1 VWAIALQDAGQGLS
15 AAIAVL
21 VIACPCALGIAV
33 PMSLVVATSLGAKQG
48 IVIRNPDTL
57 SLLSKVN
64 KVVLD
69 KTGTLTTGH
78 LEVTKVIA
86 LANTD
91 SKEAMALSA
100 AVERSST
107 HPLAKAIAA
116 LDQTF
121 TATNVK
127 ELAGHGV
134 SGTVNSKDVVVTRA
148 KTLEVSNQEE
158 LAKAIT
164 EAGAASIVVVSWDN
178 TARLVIALSD
188 AIRAES
194 KKAIAQLNELKIQ
207 PILLSGDTEARVA
220 SVANELGIKEFF
232 GEVTPEEKLNKIK
245 ALREDSSVIAMVGDG
260 LNDVAALAG
269 ADVGIAMGSG
279 THAAQSAAAITIVD
293 DNPLA
298 ISYSLA
304 LAKKTWSNI
313 RQNLGWA
320 FGYNVL
326 LIPVAA
332 LGLLNPMYAG
342 TAMAFSS
349 ISVVL
354 NALRLHLVSPK

>member
-1 VWAIALQDAGQGLS
+1 
-15 AAIAVL
+15 
-21 VIACPCALGIAV
+21 
-33 PMSLVVATSLGAKQG
+33 MSLVVATSMGAKQG

-57 SLLSKVN
+57 SLLSKVS

-86 LANTD
+86 LNKTD
-91 SKEAMALSA
+91 SKEAEAMAA

-116 LDQTF
+116 LDQTL
-121 TATNVK
+121 TATNVQ
-127 ELAGHGV
+127 EIAGHGV
-134 SGTVNSKDVVVTRA
+134 SGTVNGKEITVT
-148 KTLEVSNQEE
+148 KSQTLKVSNQDE
-158 LAKAIT
+158 LTAAIT

-178 TARLVIALSD
+178 TARLVLALSD
-188 AIRAES
+188 GIRTES
-194 KKAIAQLNELKIQ
+194 AKAVAQLQSLNVE
-207 PILLSGDTEARVA
+207 PILLSGDTKSRVE
-220 SVANELGIKEFF
+220 SVAHELGIKSYF

-245 ALREDSSVIAMVGDG
+245 TLRTGSEGNTTVIAMVGDG

-298 ISYSLA
+298 ISYALA
-304 LAKKTWSNI
+304 LSKKTWTNI

-332 LGLLNPMYAG
+332 AGLLNPMFAG
-342 TAMAFSS
+342 IAMAFSS
-349 ISVVL
+349 ISVVV
-354 NALRLHLVSPK
+354 NALRLHLVTPGK

>member
-1 VWAIALQDAGQGLS
+1 
-15 AAIAVL
+15 
-21 VIACPCALGIAV
+21 
-33 PMSLVVATSLGAKQG
+33 MSLVVATSMGAKQG

-57 SLLSKVN
+57 SLLSKVT

-69 KTGTLTTGH
+69 KTGTLTTGK
-78 LEVTKVIA
+78 LEVIKVIA
-86 LANTD
+86 LAETD
-91 SKEAMALSA
+91 VKDAVAMAA
-100 AVERSST
+100 AVERSSA
-107 HPLAKAIAA
+107 HPLAKAIAS
-116 LDQTF
+116 LDDLLS
-121 TATNVK
+121 ATDVK

-134 SGTVNSKDVVVTRA
+134 SGVVNGKEVVVTRA
-148 KTLEVSNQEE
+148 KTLQVTNQAE
-158 LAKAIT
+158 LERAVL

-178 TARLVIALSD
+178 TARVVIALSD
-188 AIRAES
+188 AVRTES
-194 KKAIAQLNELKIQ
+194 KKAISQLHQLHVE
-207 PILLSGDTEARVA
+207 PILLSGDTKSRVA
-220 SVANELGIKEFF
+220 SVATELGIKEFF
-232 GEVTPEEKLNKIK
+232 GEVTPEEKLNKINS
-245 ALREDSSVIAMVGDG
+245 LREDSTVIAMVGDG

-298 ISYSLA
+298 ISYALA
-304 LAKKTWSNI
+304 LSKKTWSNI

-332 LGLLNPMYAG
+332 VGLLNPMYAG
-342 TAMAFSS
+342 MAMAFSS

-354 NALRLHLVSPK
+354 NALRLNLLKPKL

>member
-1 VWAIALQDAGQGLS
+1 
-15 AAIAVL
+15 
-21 VIACPCALGIAV
+21 
-33 PMSLVVATSLGAKQG
+33 
-48 IVIRNPDTL
+48 
-57 SLLSKVN
+57 
-64 KVVLD
+64 
-69 KTGTLTTGH
+69 
-78 LEVTKVIA
+78 
-86 LANTD
+86 
-91 SKEAMALSA
+91 
-100 AVERSST
+100 
-107 HPLAKAIAA
+107 
-116 LDQTF
+116 
-121 TATNVK
+121 
-127 ELAGHGV
+127 
-134 SGTVNSKDVVVTRA
+134 
-148 KTLEVSNQEE
+148 
-158 LAKAIT
+158 
-164 EAGAASIVVVSWDN
+164 
-178 TARLVIALSD
+178 VIALSD